1 MKKGLLVVLILVAML
16 AMAGCGKVSETN
28 PVTDEVVDAP
38 ENTDSE
44 VDVEDESA
52 VEEVETESVVDENFA
67 EEEDVL
73 IRDKYMVS
81 GSFTVTVR
89 GVIPDYVV
97 DDEPRIAIVTEYLDY
112 PFLLTVGDEIGRQLV
127 EGEAYVFT
135 MEPMEVEL
143 VRRNSEKKRVDVTP
157 RELDELVGIKVV
169 DFRLATE
176 GEMGVASLH
185 PTIE

>member
-28 PVTDEVVDAP
+28 TVTDEVVDAP

-44 VDVEDESA
+44 VDVDDESA
-52 VEEVETESVVDENFA
+52 DEELETESVVEDNFT
-67 EEEDVL
+67 EDEDVV
-73 IRDKYMVS
+73 IRDRYMVS

-97 DDEPRIAIVTEYLDY
+97 DAEPRIAIVTEFQDY
-112 PFLLTVGDEIGRQLV
+112 PFLLTVGDEIGRQLE
-127 EGEAYVFT
+127 EGKAYVFT

-143 VRRNSEKKRVDVTP
+143 VRWNPEQKRVDVTP
-157 RELDELVGIKVV
+157 SELNGIKVI
-169 DFRLATE
+169 DFRPATE
-176 GEMGVASLH
+176 GETGLASLH